1 MVKKYCEGI
10 DCQYCSEK
18 EPCIYKIA
26 NRQAKIIEYI
36 KDVTKEVYDDET
48 TDYLTSGICFEIL
61 QKIREVEDEHNG

>member
-26 NRQAKIIEYI
+26 NRQAEIIAEI
-36 KDVTKEVYDDET
+36 EEIAKEVYNDET

-61 QKIREVEDEHNG
+61 QKIREVKNV

>member
-26 NRQAKIIEYI
+26 NRQAKIIEDI
-36 KDVTKEVYDDET
+36 KEITKEVYDDET

-61 QKIREVEDEHNG
+61 QKIREVENG